1 MIEILIA
8 DDHEIVRRGLREI
21 LRDDLAEARISEA
34 HDGPSTLAA
43 IDRQAWDLVLLDLN
57 MPGADGLTL
66 MAEIKRRRPQ
76 VPILVLTVASETAFA
91 VQSIQMGASGFLNKR
106 DAADALVDAIRKVL
120 SGETHLTDAAVT
132 RVAAGL
138 RGPTHLLP
146 HEKLSVREFEVFRQ
160 LALGKAIKEI
170 ASNLE
175 LSEKTVGTYLLR
187 IRDKTGLRTPVE
199 IARYALQHQLVE

>member
-1 MIEILIA
+1 MLEILIA

-21 LRDDLAEARISEA
+21 LRDDFTDARISEA

-43 IDRQAWDLVLLDLN
+43 IDSQSWDLVLLDLN

-66 MAEIKRRRPQ
+66 MAEIRRRRPQ

-106 DAADALVDAIRKVL
+106 DAADALVAAIRKVL
-120 SGETHLTDAAVT
+120 SGETHLTDTAVS
-132 RVAAGL
+132 RVTAGM
-138 RGPTHLLP
+138 RGQAHRLP
-146 HEKLSVREFEVFRQ
+146 HERLSAREFEVFRQ

-170 ASNLE
+170 AANLE

-199 IARYALQHQLVE
+199 IARYALQHHLVE